1 MTPKLL
7 FQDLFSSVIV
17 NFRNKT
23 NSNFKIHTTKFS
35 EVLHQRTWQLPG
47 KHPVNT
53 ISYVEKN
60 NEGEGLPR

>member
-7 FQDLFSSVIV
+7 FQDLFSSVVV

-35 EVLHQRTWQLPG
+35 EVLHQRKNMVATWKTSS
-47 KHPVNT
+47 KHKIT
-53 ISYVEKN
+53 CRAKK
-60 NEGEGLPR
+60 